1 MSALPPD
8 APRLRAI
15 LRHLEEQIADNETL
29 GVYLR
34 LQRDAVRAALTRAEA
49 AAARTPTERVTAGR
63 VTAGQVA
70 VGQVATEHV
79 GTGYVIEPK
88 PYPQHPKPALIHRA
102 DCTAPR
108 RATMPVAP
116 EQAQLGLRKDA
127 KHIAACEVCAP
138 ETPTTP
144 EIPATPE
151 TPKLA

>member
-15 LRHLEEQIADNETL
+15 LRHLEEQLADNETL

-49 AAARTPTERVTAGR
+49 AAARTTTENARTGK
-63 VTAGQVA
+63 
-70 VGQVATEHV
+70 VATGQV

-88 PYPQHPKPALIHRA
+88 PYPHHPKPALIHRA

-108 RATMPVAP
+108 RDTMPVAP
-116 EQAQLGLRKDA
+116 EQARLGLRKDA

-138 ETPTTP
+138 ETP
-144 EIPATPE
+144 E